1 MGEGSI
7 ESLVNSR
14 EKEGKFVDLF
24 DFFQRVD
31 NRKVNKRSIEAL
43 ISSGGLDSLIS
54 ELPEGVIDH
63 IGYKRALLLMVQEDA
78 IKLSEQQSLDEAAG
92 NTDLFASDE
101 TSSGRAVYA
110 LDPEDVKNS
119 ISVKIRL
126 EKEKESLGLFL
137 SGHPVDQYE
146 EEFSTFVGEKI
157 CDLRAK
163 KY

>member
-1 MGEGSI
+1 
-7 ESLVNSR
+7 
-14 EKEGKFVDLF
+14 
-24 DFFQRVD
+24 
-31 NRKVNKRSIEAL
+31 
-43 ISSGGLDSLIS
+43 
-54 ELPEGVIDH
+54 
-63 IGYKRALLLMVQEDA
+63 MVQEDA

-110 LDPEDVKNS
+110 LYPEDVKNS

-146 EEFSTFVGEKI
+146 EEFSTFVGSKI

-163 KY
+163 NNEVIIGGQITEKRITKNRRGETQAFVVLIKRLVELKSLFSLIFMRTVAKKSIKIILFL